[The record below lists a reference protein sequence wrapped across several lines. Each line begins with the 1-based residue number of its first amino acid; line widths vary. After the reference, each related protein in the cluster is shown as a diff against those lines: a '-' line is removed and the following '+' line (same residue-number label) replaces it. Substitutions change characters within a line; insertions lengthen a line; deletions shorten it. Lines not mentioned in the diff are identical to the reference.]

1 MAVTRESKTTTLSI
15 EIENGTDSK
24 GQTIY
29 KKKTITSINE
39 ELTDEKLYA
48 FAGQVAGILS
58 GEHRYYYVNDTSMLQ
73 NE

>member
-15 EIENGTDSK
+15 EIENGTVSK

-73 NE
+73 NA